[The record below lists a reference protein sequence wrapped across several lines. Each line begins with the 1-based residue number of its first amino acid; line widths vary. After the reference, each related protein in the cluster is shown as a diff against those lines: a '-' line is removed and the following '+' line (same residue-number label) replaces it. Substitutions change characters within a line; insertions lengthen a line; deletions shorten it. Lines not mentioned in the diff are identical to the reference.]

1 MVHFTLWQKYKIMKM
16 HFRIRPYTAVLATVV
31 ALSLTTTLFVLPIL
45 FETKAIER
53 SGEGIIRRT
62 SGSDEGLQ
70 NYDIR
75 LDKSSYMILADLR
88 SKNGKTAASVA
99 DIRDRLAAA
108 EHRLVSRMP
117 DIKVEYGRELRQP
130 EVISPAEPLGKAFL
144 TSAASGNRP
153 ETLRRFLHEN
163 NELFG
168 LFNNQIDDLK
178 VTSDYSNP
186 EGKLSFASLAQEIN
200 GIPVFQGEVR
210 AGFAA
215 DGRIIR
221 IINNLVPDI
230 DPATVDS
237 DFGDPAAA
245 VGISAK
251 NIGHSL
257 SPEQQTVNSRFSDSN
272 KVVFGNGDWA
282 VTAEKVYFPT
292 EPGIAVP
299 SWAVIIWQPRN
310 AYFLITD
317 ARNGVVLWR
326 KNITEDQ
333 TQAATY
339 NIWANPNAMINVAES
354 PFPFTP
360 GPTSPN
366 GQQPPALPR
375 TTLSLI
381 GNEGVYNFNNNGW
394 INDGGTTTDG
404 NAVEAGL
411 DRDSTNG
418 VDTVNGKPDGTAA
431 RIFDFPINP
440 GVPTNP
446 TSGLGDSPLPATGAG
461 STPTPCITPGTNQPM
476 TNYQKAA
483 VTQLFYIT
491 NRYHDEMYRLGF
503 TEAAK
508 NFQDNNFGRGG
519 LGGDRISA
527 EAQDCS
533 GTNNAN
539 FSTPPD
545 GTRGRMQMYIWTAPN
560 PDFDGDLDADIV
572 VHELT
577 HGLSNR
583 LHGNGSGLTSNMSR
597 GMGEGWS
604 DFYAHAMLSEPSDPL
619 NGIYTIGGYAT
630 YLLSGVGFN
639 NYYYGIRR
647 FPKAVMAFTGG
658 PNNRPHNPLTF
669 ADIDATQMNLSDG
682 AYPPAFTGTA
692 DQVHNM
698 GEVWSSALWEIRA
711 RYINRLGWAIGNRR
725 ILQHV
730 TDGMKLAPL
739 NPTFLQERDAIVA
752 AAQAGGDANDVA
764 DIWAGFAIRGMGF
777 SAVVNNQGSGG
788 GTTRVTE
795 AFDLPNLTQT
805 AAITISDLGGNN
817 NGYAEPGE
825 PIIVNLPLTNNTGLS
840 ANSTTAQL
848 VGGGS
853 ANYGTIANN
862 TTQTLG
868 LSYTVPPSTPCGS
881 TLNLTFNVN
890 SSLGPISFT
899 RSISVGVPITTLS
912 ENFDG
917 VTAPS
922 FPAGWTVTTESGGT
936 AFVNSTANPST
947 PPNAAFALDPL
958 TVGGGTS
965 LVSPTIAISSAA
977 ATLSFRH
984 SYDTEAGWDG
994 GVLEIS
1000 INGGAFQDILAA
1012 GGSFVTNG
1020 YNGQLG
1026 SGTNNPI
1033 ANRNAW
1039 NGNSLGYLTTTA
1051 RLPAAAAGQNVQFR
1065 WRFGAD
1071 DNTAATGWYIDDV
1084 KVIGNY
1090 QCSFTP
1096 GVSRARAD
1104 FDGDGKTDL
1113 SVFRPSAG
1121 IWYIQASQT
1130 GFQAYGWGT
1139 NGDRIVPADYD
1150 HDGKTDAAIWRTVPG
1165 SNSFFY
1171 VLKSDGFV
1179 FTAIPWGIE
1188 GDIPVV
1194 GDYDGDG
1201 LADYAVY
1208 RPSNNVWYVIK
1219 SGGGLAIFSY
1229 GQPGDI
1235 PVVGDFDGDGK
1246 VDPTVFRFGTWIT
1259 QRSTGGATFVSWG
1272 LSTDKLVPAD
1282 YDGDGKDDYAIYR
1295 PSDGVWWVL
1304 RSSDGNVE
1312 INQWGIS
1319 TDIPAVGDFDGDGKA
1334 DRTVY
1339 RDGVWYILK
1348 STGGVSFGF
1357 FGLAGDKPIPNGYLP
1372 Q

>member
-1 MVHFTLWQKYKIMKM
+1 MDLMKYCRKT
-16 HFRIRPYTAVLATVV
+16 RPYSTMFLTIAGLSLATTL
-31 ALSLTTTLFVLPIL
+31 ALMPFFFGVEAKIQSGDGFIPVTHSHDDGLP
-45 FETKAIER
+45 
-53 SGEGIIRRT
+53 
-62 SGSDEGLQ
+62 

-75 LDKSSYMILADLR
+75 LDKSAYQTLAELR
-88 SKNGKTAASVA
+88 TRSGKSAPAVA
-99 DIRDRLAAA
+99 DVRDRLVEA
-108 EHRLVSRMP
+108 EARLVSRMP
-117 DIKVEYGRELRQP
+117 HVKVEYGRELRQP
-130 EVISPAEPLGKAFL
+130 EVIAPAAPLGREFL
-144 TSAASGNRP
+144 ASANAGNRP
-153 ETLRRFLHEN
+153 DALKRFLRDN

-168 LFNNQIDDLK
+168 LGYDQIDNLK
-178 VTSDYSNP
+178 VSADYTNP
-186 EGKLSFASLAQEIN
+186 EGKLSFVTLTQEIG

-210 AGFAA
+210 AGFTP
-215 DGRIIR
+215 DGNIIR
-221 IINNLVPDI
+221 IINNLAPGI
-230 DPATVDS
+230 DTGALAS
-237 DFGDPAAA
+237 DFGDPASAVAA
-245 VGISAK
+245 AAQ
-251 NIGHSL
+251 NIGRKL
-257 SPEQQTVNSRFSDSN
+257 APAEQARNSAISNDSR
-272 KVVFGNGDWA
+272 VVFGTGDWA
-282 VTAEKVYFPT
+282 ITADKLYFPT
-292 EPGIAVP
+292 EPGVVRPA
-299 SWAVIIWQPRN
+299 WGVIIWEPKN
-310 AYFLITD
+310 AYFIITD
-317 ARNGVVLWR
+317 AANGTILWR

-333 TQAATY
+333 TQSATY

-366 GQQPPALPR
+366 GQQPPALAR
-375 TTLSLI
+375 TSLSII
-381 GNEGVYNFNNNGW
+381 GNEGVYAFNNNGW
-394 INDGGTTTDG
+394 IPDGGTTTDG

-411 DRDSTNG
+411 DRDSNNG
-418 VDTVNGKPDGTAA
+418 VDTTNGKPDGTAS
-431 RIFDFPINP
+431 RLFDYPISP

-446 TSGLGDSPLPATGAG
+446 QTNQGENPLPASGLGSA
-461 STPTPCITPGTNQPM
+461 PTPCIAPGTNQPM
-476 TNYQKAA
+476 TNFQKAA

-503 TEAAK
+503 TEAAR

-519 LGGDRISA
+519 LGGDRVSA

-533 GTNNAN
+533 GVNNAN

-545 GTRGRMQMYIWTAPN
+545 GTRGRMQMYLWTAPN

-583 LHGNGSGLTSNMSR
+583 LHGNGSGLTTNMSR

-604 DFYAHAMLSEPSDPL
+604 DFYAHAMLSEPSDPI
-619 NGIYTIGGYAT
+619 NGIYTTGGYAT
-630 YLLSGVGFN
+630 YLMSGVGFN

-647 FPKAVMAFTGG
+647 FPKAVMSFTGG

-682 AYPPAFTGTA
+682 AFPPAFTGTA

-698 GEVWSSALWEIRA
+698 GEVWSSALWEVRA

-764 DIWAGFAIRGMGF
+764 DVWAGFAIRGMGF
-777 SAVVNNQGSGG
+777 SAVVNNPGSGG

-805 AAITISDLGGNN
+805 AAITVSDASGNN
-817 NGYAEPGE
+817 NGFPEPGE
-825 PIIVNLPLTNNTGLS
+825 PITINLPLTNNTGNA
-840 ANSTTAQL
+840 ANNTTVQL
-848 VGGGS
+848 IGGGS
-853 ANYGTIANN
+853 ANYGTIANG
-862 TTQTLG
+862 TTETRG
-868 LSYTVPPSTPCGS
+868 LSFTIPPSTPCGS

-890 SSLGPISFT
+890 SSLGPISLT
-899 RSISVGVPITTLS
+899 RAISVGVPITSLS
-912 ENFDG
+912 ENFDS
-917 VTAPS
+917 VSAPG

-936 AFVNSTANPST
+936 AFVNSTANPFS
-947 PPNAAFALDPL
+947 PPNAPFALDPL

-965 LVSPTIAISSAA
+965 LVSPSVAIASPA
-977 ATLSFRH
+977 ATVSFRH

-1000 INGGAFQDILAA
+1000 VNGGSFQDILAA

-1020 YNGQLG
+1020 YNSSLG
-1026 SGTNNPI
+1026 AGTNNPL

-1039 NGNSLGYLTTTA
+1039 TGNSFGYLTTTA
-1051 RLPAAAAGQNVQFR
+1051 RLPASAAGQNVQFR

-1071 DNTAATGWYIDDV
+1071 DNTAATGWFIDDV
-1084 KVIGNY
+1084 GVIGNY
-1090 QCSFTP
+1090 QCGFSS
-1096 GVSRARAD
+1096 GSGRVRAD
-1104 FDGDGKTDL
+1104 FDGDGKSDI

-1121 IWYIQASQT
+1121 IWYISGSQT
-1130 GFQAYGWGT
+1130 GFQAYGWGI
-1139 NGDRIVPADYD
+1139 NGDRIVPGDYD
-1150 HDGKTDAAIWRTVPG
+1150 GDGKTDAAVWRTVPG
-1165 SNSFFY
+1165 SNSVFY
-1171 VLKSDGFV
+1171 VLKSNGFV
-1179 FTAIPWGIE
+1179 FTALPWGVE

-1201 LADYAVY
+1201 VSDYAVY

-1219 SGGGLAIFSY
+1219 STGGTAIFSY
-1229 GQPGDI
+1229 GLPGDI
-1235 PVVGDFDGDGK
+1235 PVVGDFDGDGR
-1246 VDPTVFRFGTWIT
+1246 VDPTVYRSGTWIT
-1259 QRSTGGATFVSWG
+1259 QRSTGGAAFVNWG
-1272 LSTDKLVPAD
+1272 LPTDKLVPAD

-1295 PSDGVWWVL
+1295 PSDGVWWVI

-1348 STGGVSFGF
+1348 SSGGVGFGF
-1357 FGLAGDKPIPNGYLP
+1357 FGLAGDKPVETGYLP

>member
-1 MVHFTLWQKYKIMKM
+1 MKI
-16 HFRIRPYTAVLATVV
+16 RTRLRPYSTVL
-31 ALSLTTTLFVLPIL
+31 LSIAGLTFVTTLFLVPMF
-45 FETKAIER
+45 FETHAVRKGGDGLIER
-53 SGEGIIRRT
+53 S
-62 SGSDEGLQ
+62 SGHDDGLP

-75 LDKSSYMILADLR
+75 LDKSSITTVAELR
-88 SKNGKTAASVA
+88 TKAGKTAPIVA
-99 DIRDRLAAA
+99 DIRDRLATA
-108 EHRLVSRMP
+108 EQRLAGRIP
-117 DIKVEYGRELRQP
+117 NLKIEYGRELRQP
-130 EVISPAEPLGKAFL
+130 EIISPGQPLGKPSL
-144 TSAASGNRP
+144 AAAAGERRADA
-153 ETLRRFLHEN
+153 LRRFLREN
-163 NELFG
+163 NDLFG
-168 LFNNQIDDLK
+168 LSGDQIDDLK
-178 VTSDYSNP
+178 VTADYSNP
-186 EGKLSFASLAQEIN
+186 EGKLSFATLAQEIN

-210 AGFAA
+210 AGFAP
-215 DGRIIR
+215 DGRLIR
-221 IINNLVPDI
+221 IINNLAPEIDAASVP
-230 DPATVDS
+230 T
-237 DFGDPAAA
+237 DFGDPAVAVEVSAA
-245 VGISAK
+245 
-251 NIGHSL
+251 NIGRDLGPEEKSQNQRL
-257 SPEQQTVNSRFSDSN
+257 SDGLRT
-272 KVVFGNGDWA
+272 VFGNGNWA
-282 VTAEKVYFPT
+282 ITAEKVYFPL
-292 EPGIAVP
+292 EPGVALP
-299 SWAVIIWQPRN
+299 AWGVIIWQPQN

-333 TQAATY
+333 TQSATY

-366 GQQPPALPR
+366 GQQPPPLAR
-375 TTLSLI
+375 TSLTLI
-381 GNEGVYNFNNNGW
+381 GNEGIYNFNNNGW
-394 INDGGTTTDG
+394 IKDGGTTTDG

-418 VDTVNGKPDGTAA
+418 VDTLNGKPDGSAS
-431 RIFDFPINP
+431 RIFDFPISP

-446 TSGLGDSPLPATGAG
+446 QTGQGESPLPASGVG

-476 TNYQKAA
+476 TNFQKAA

-604 DFYAHAMLSEPSDPL
+604 DFYAHAMLSEPSDPI
-619 NGIYTIGGYAT
+619 NGVYTIGGYAT

-711 RYINRLGWAIGNRR
+711 RYINRLGWATGNRR

-764 DIWAGFAIRGMGF
+764 DVWAGFAIRGMGF
-777 SAVVNNQGSGG
+777 SAAVNNPGSGG

-805 AAITISDLGGNN
+805 AAITISDAGGNN

-825 PIIVNLPLTNNTGLS
+825 PIVVNFPLTNNTGLT
-840 ANSTTAQL
+840 ATGTTVQL
-848 VGGGS
+848 VGGGT
-853 ANYGTIANN
+853 ANYNNIANN
-862 TTQTLG
+862 TTETRG
-868 LSYTVPPSTPCGS
+868 LSFVVPTSAPCGS
-881 TLNLTFNVN
+881 TINLTFNVS
-890 SSLGPISFT
+890 SSLGPISYT

-912 ENFDG
+912 ENFDA

-922 FPAGWTVTTESGGT
+922 FPTGWTVTTESGGT
-936 AFVNSTANPST
+936 AFVNSTTNPSS
-947 PPNAAFALDPL
+947 PPNAAFALDPT

-965 LVSPTIAISSAA
+965 LVSPVIPIATAA
-977 ATLSFRH
+977 ATVSFRH
-984 SYDTEAGWDG
+984 SFDTEAGWDG

-1000 INGGAFQDILAA
+1000 INGGSFQDILAA
-1012 GGSFVTNG
+1012 GGSFVSNG

-1039 NGNSLGYLTTTA
+1039 NGNSQGYLTTIA
-1051 RLPAAAAGQNVQFR
+1051 RLPASAAGQNVQLR

-1071 DNTAATGWYIDDV
+1071 DNTAATGWYVDNV
-1084 KVIGNY
+1084 AVIGNY
-1090 QCSFTP
+1090 QCTYTP
-1096 GVSRARAD
+1096 GLSRARAD
-1104 FDGDGKTDL
+1104 FDGDGKSDL

-1121 IWYIQASQT
+1121 IWYIQGSQS

-1139 NGDRIVPADYD
+1139 NGDIIVPADYD

-1165 SNSFFY
+1165 SNSLFY
-1171 VLKSDGFV
+1171 ILKSNGFV
-1179 FTAIPWGIE
+1179 FTAVPWGIE

-1201 LADYAVY
+1201 SADMAVY

-1219 SGGGLAIFSY
+1219 SSGGVAIFSY
-1229 GQPGDI
+1229 GLPGDI

-1246 VDPTVFRFGTWIT
+1246 VDPTVFRGGAWIT
-1259 QRSTGGATFVSWG
+1259 QRSTGGASFVNWG
-1272 LSTDKLVPAD
+1272 LPTDKLVPAD

-1348 STGGVSFGF
+1348 STGGVSYGF
-1357 FGLAGDKPIPNGYLP
+1357 FGLAGDKPIPSGYLP